1 MFSGFDGVTARLIMD
16 TFATAHVVSVDVEGP
31 SSQFGAPP
39 FKVSTVRYN
48 PADEGA
54 VTGDATYASF
64 MSSMLEAGGKGPGV
78 HFC

>member
-1 MFSGFDGVTARLIMD
+1 MECEARARQKFNALKYYEKDKFSAKIRR
-16 TFATAHVVSVDVEGP
+16 A
-31 SSQFGAPP
+31 SQFGAPP

-48 PADEGA
+48 PAAEGA